1 MPAYSLLQSRARLAA
16 YLQPMQN
23 APLPRLGPKA
33 DTVRE
38 FGGLLEPRY
47 IIGARPLDQ

>member
-1 MPAYSLLQSRARLAA
+1 MLRYH
-16 YLQPMQN
+16 
-23 APLPRLGPKA
+23 GPTEVG
-33 DTVRE
+33 TVRE